1 MIFYIIYLG
10 YMEIYKEN
18 DIENEKIQKILR
30 QTNYSEE
37 TTKEKLK
44 EHNFDEVSVIK
55 NYLGIV
61 KKKTNI
67 KSVNQ
72 EIYKQMRQKLVT
84 TGISIT
90 QPEDK

>member
-1 MIFYIIYLG
+1 
-10 YMEIYKEN
+10 MEIYKEN

>member
-1 MIFYIIYLG
+1 M
-10 YMEIYKEN
+10 
-18 DIENEKIQKILR
+18 R
-30 QTNYSEE
+30 QTNYNEE

-44 EHNFDEVSVIK
+44 EFNFDEVSVIK

-61 KKKTNI
+61 EKKPTI

-84 TGISIT
+84 PSGISVNQT
-90 QPEDK
+90 EK

>member
-1 MIFYIIYLG
+1 
-10 YMEIYKEN
+10 MEIYKEN

-61 KKKTNI
+61 EKKTNI

>member
-1 MIFYIIYLG
+1 
-10 YMEIYKEN
+10 MENYTEN
-18 DIENEKIQKILR
+18 DNTNEKIQKIMR

-37 TTKEKLK
+37 IIKEKLK
-44 EHNFDEVSVIK
+44 EYNFDEVSVIK

-61 KKKTNI
+61 EKKTNI

>member
-1 MIFYIIYLG
+1 
-10 YMEIYKEN
+10 MENCREN
-18 DIENEKIQKILR
+18 DNTNEKIQKIMR

-37 TTKEKLK
+37 IVKEKLK
-44 EHNFDEVSVIK
+44 EYNYDEVSVIK

-61 KKKTNI
+61 EKKQPI

-84 TGISIT
+84 QTGYSLHPT
-90 QPEDK
+90 ENK